1 MTQDQIIWR
10 PEEIV
15 AICKEA
21 GFANGMASI
30 VGLWGLH
37 EFARIVA
44 AKEREE
50 CAKVCE
56 DYGRAEEMQAIGN
69 DFAQAIRA
77 RGQA

>member
-50 CAKVCE
+50 CVKLCE
-56 DYGRAEEMQAIGN
+56 DSVEYAGGELASQ
-69 DFAQAIRA
+69 IRA
-77 RGQA
+77 RGQS

>member
-1 MTQDQIIWR
+1 MTQDEIIWR

-44 AKEREE
+44 AKERDRMCEQCNWSKHE
-50 CAKVCE
+50 NAACNEANKSKVL
-56 DYGRAEEMQAIGN
+56 G
-69 DFAQAIRA
+69 
-77 RGQA
+77 

>member
-44 AKEREE
+44 A
-50 CAKVCE
+50 
-56 DYGRAEEMQAIGN
+56 
-69 DFAQAIRA
+69 
-77 RGQA
+77 